1 MSNICQIYIYIYYIY
16 FKEDIERVTGGGSEE
31 AGRRKTSWKGVVR
44 PATMANH
51 VVESL
56 LGESSS
62 SDAKKALERDLAAGW
77 PLV

>member
-1 MSNICQIYIYIYYIY
+1 
-16 FKEDIERVTGGGSEE
+16 
-31 AGRRKTSWKGVVR
+31 
-44 PATMANH
+44 MANH

-56 LGESSS
+56 LGES